1 MNEKPHWL
9 AGWVA
14 ALAKLISGARV
25 LWLDCRPDTR
35 QRIYFG
41 NHSSHL
47 DAVIIWA
54 ALPPAVRALTRP
66 VAAQDYWEKGFRR
79 FLSEQVFRAVLIPR
93 AAPSG
98 EKSFS
103 AGREA
108 LERMVEAMGERH
120 SLILFPEGTRGT
132 GEEVQ
137 PFKGGLYH
145 LCGLKPGVELVPVY
159 LENLNRILPKGEVLP
174 VPLLSSVTFGPPLYL
189 GESESKPEFL
199 QRAREGLCRLRPR

>member
-1 MNEKPHWL
+1 MSERPHWL

-25 LWLDCRPDTR
+25 LWLDCQPDTR

-54 ALPPAVRALTRP
+54 SLPPAVRALTRP

-79 FLSEQVFRAVLIPR
+79 LLSEQVFRAVLIPR
-93 AAPSG
+93 AAPTG

-132 GEEVQ
+132 GEDVQ
-137 PFKGGLYH
+137 AFKGGLYH

-174 VPLLSSVTFGPPLYL
+174 VPLLSSVTFGPPLHL
-189 GESESKPEFL
+189 GEGEHKAEFL
-199 QRAREGLCRLRPR
+199 QRAREALCRLRPQ

>member
-1 MNEKPHWL
+1 MNQRPHWL

-25 LWLDCRPDTR
+25 LWLDCQPSTR

-54 ALPPAVRALTRP
+54 SLPPAVRALTRP

-79 FLSEQVFRAVLIPR
+79 FLAEKVFRAVLIPR
-93 AAPSG
+93 AAPAG
-98 EKSFS
+98 EKRFS

-137 PFKGGLYH
+137 AFKGGLYH
-145 LCGLKPGVELVPVY
+145 LCGLKAGVGLVPVY

-174 VPLLSSVTFGPPLYL
+174 VPLLSSVSFGPPLYL
-189 GESESKPEFL
+189 GEGEHKAEFL
-199 QRAREGLCRLRPR
+199 QRAREALCRLRPQ